1 MNLRSVDL
9 NLLVDLDALLREL
22 HVTRAADRIGLS
34 QPAMSNALSRL
45 RYIFKDDLLVRTAS
59 GIQATPKALELLEPT
74 RQVIRQIERV
84 LKSDTGELISL
95 DPAGVP
101 LDETATENHA
111 LVKASFKHENVFY
124 RDKKGDLFGVSSGI
138 YVH

>member
-1 MNLRSVDL
+1 
-9 NLLVDLDALLREL
+9 
-22 HVTRAADRIGLS
+22 
-34 QPAMSNALSRL
+34 
-45 RYIFKDDLLVRTAS
+45 
-59 GIQATPKALELLEPT
+59 
-74 RQVIRQIERV
+74 VIRQIERV

-101 LDETATENHA
+101 LDQTATENHA
-111 LVKASFKHENVFY
+111 LVKARFKHENVFY